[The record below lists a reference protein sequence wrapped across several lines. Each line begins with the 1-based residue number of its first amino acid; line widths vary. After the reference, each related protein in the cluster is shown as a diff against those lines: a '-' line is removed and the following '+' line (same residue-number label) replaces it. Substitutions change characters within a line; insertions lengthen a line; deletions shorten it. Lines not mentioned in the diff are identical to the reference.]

1 MPVIPTSVNLFQTC
15 QDLYKFLFNCQQ
27 TLTDNMQTKIISI
40 SREILPVDPLAVLE
54 EICEPHQ
61 LHFYLEKQA
70 IGEKNTHKNSLAIA
84 AINAATYFTIKS
96 GNRFAQAQSFIESC
110 LNNTISLG
118 ATHLPYSGPHFFCSF
133 TFFEKDTQANLHNF
147 YHNGNCQQ
155 KLSINPHFP
164 LATIFL
170 PCWQI
175 TQTNNHNILVI
186 NTVINNSINIKNI
199 SQKIWHKFQEITQI
213 KHTHLSTLTNPNQK
227 LRKINVNHLQKFK
240 KSVAS
245 ALDLINSNSL
255 RKIVLAHAIDIYSQ
269 NNFHLIKSLNN
280 LRFIYPD
287 CYVFSI
293 SNGKGQN
300 FIGASPERL
309 ISINNNQLVTDALAG
324 SAPRGKTPS
333 QDAKLANN
341 LLCSEKDLR
350 EHQFV
355 IDFIIKRLQDLGL
368 KPNYSSQP
376 HLLQLS
382 NIQHLWTPITGEL
395 SQSIHI
401 LEILAEL
408 HPTPAVA
415 GVPRDIAQEQIQ
427 NFESFDRSLYA
438 APIGWIDHQGN
449 GEFTVGIRSALID
462 GDRARLYAG
471 AGIVTGSKPDKEL
484 AEVQLKL
491 QTLLKALVY
500 N

>member
-1 MPVIPTSVNLFQTC
+1 
-15 QDLYKFLFNCQQ
+15 
-27 TLTDNMQTKIISI
+27 MQTKIISI
-40 SREILPVDPLAVLE
+40 SREILSVDPLAVLQK
-54 EICEPHQ
+54 ICQPHQ

-70 IGEKNTHKNSLAIA
+70 IGEKNIHKNRLAIA
-84 AINAATYFTIKS
+84 AVDTATHFTVKS
-96 GNRFAQAQSFIESC
+96 GSRFAQAESFIQSC

-133 TFFEKDTQANLHNF
+133 TFFEKDTHAYLQNF
-147 YHNGNCQQ
+147 YQNGNYQQ
-155 KLSINPHFP
+155 KLSLNLHFP
-164 LATIFL
+164 LATRFL

-186 NTVINNSINIKNI
+186 NTVINNSINIKNL
-199 SQKIWHKFQEITQI
+199 SHKIWHKFQEITQI
-213 KHTHLSTLTNPNQK
+213 KHTHLSTLTKPNQK
-227 LRKINVNHLQKFK
+227 LIKINVNHLQKFK

-245 ALDLINSNSL
+245 ALELINSNYL

-269 NNFHLIKSLNN
+269 NNFNLIKSLNN

-333 QDAKLANN
+333 QDAKLANS

-355 IDFIIKRLQDLGL
+355 IDFIIKRLQYLGL
-368 KPNYSSQP
+368 KPKYLP
-376 HLLQLS
+376 
-382 NIQHLWTPITGEL
+382 
-395 SQSIHI
+395 
-401 LEILAEL
+401 
-408 HPTPAVA
+408 
-415 GVPRDIAQEQIQ
+415 
-427 NFESFDRSLYA
+427 
-438 APIGWIDHQGN
+438 
-449 GEFTVGIRSALID
+449 
-462 GDRARLYAG
+462 
-471 AGIVTGSKPDKEL
+471 
-484 AEVQLKL
+484 
-491 QTLLKALVY
+491 
-500 N
+500 

>member
-1 MPVIPTSVNLFQTC
+1 MSVIPTSVNLFQNC
-15 QDLYKFLFNCQQ
+15 QDLHQFLFNCQQ
-27 TLTDNMQTKIISI
+27 TLTDKVQKKIVSI
-40 SREILPVDPLAVLE
+40 SLEILPVDPLAILQ

-61 LHFYLEKQA
+61 LHFYLEKQG
-70 IGEKNTHKNSLAIA
+70 IGEKNLYKNSLAIA
-84 AINAATYFTIKS
+84 AIDGATHLTVKS
-96 GNRFAQAQSFIESC
+96 GNRFAQAQSFIQSC
-110 LNNTISLG
+110 LNNTISIG
-118 ATHLPYSGPHFFCSF
+118 ATHLPYAGPHFFCSF
-133 TFFEKDTQANLHNF
+133 TFFEKQSQTNLNNF
-147 YHNGNCQQ
+147 HQNGNYQQ

-164 LATIFL
+164 SATIFL
-170 PCWQI
+170 PKWQI
-175 TQTNNHNILVI
+175 AQTNNHNILVI
-186 NTVINNSINIKNI
+186 NTVISISINIENI
-199 SQKIWHKFQEITQI
+199 SQKIWDKFQQITQI
-213 KHTHLSTLTNPNQK
+213 KNTHLSTLTKPYKK
-227 LRKINVNHLQKFK
+227 LRKINVNHLQEFK

-269 NNFHLIKSLNN
+269 TNFNLIKSLNN
-280 LRFIYPD
+280 LRFFYPD
-287 CYVFSI
+287 CYVIST
-293 SNGKGQN
+293 SNGNGQN
-300 FIGASPERL
+300 FICASPERL
-309 ISINNNQLVTDALAG
+309 ISIKNNQLIADALAG

-333 QDAKLANN
+333 QDAKLANS
-341 LLCSEKDLR
+341 LLSSEKDLR

-382 NIQHLWTPITGEL
+382 NIQHLWTPITAEI
-395 SQSIHI
+395 SQNIHL

-415 GVPRDIAQEQIQ
+415 GFPRDIAQEQIQ
-427 NFESFDRSLYA
+427 NFETFDRSLYA

-449 GEFTVGIRSALID
+449 GEFAVGIRSALIN
-462 GDRARLYAG
+462 GDHARLYAG

-491 QTLLKALVY
+491 QTLLKALV
-500 N
+500 

>member
-1 MPVIPTSVNLFQTC
+1 MPVTPTSVNLFQTY
-15 QDLYKFLFNCQQ
+15 QDLYQFLFNCQQ

-40 SREILPVDPLAVLE
+40 SREILSVDPLAVLQK
-54 EICEPHQ
+54 ICQPHQ

-70 IGEKNTHKNSLAIA
+70 IGEKNIHKNRLAIA
-84 AINAATYFTIKS
+84 AVDTATHFTVKS
-96 GNRFAQAQSFIESC
+96 GSRFAQAESFIQSC

-133 TFFEKDTQANLHNF
+133 TFFEKDTHAYLQNL
-147 YHNGNCQQ
+147 YQNGNYQQ
-155 KLSINPHFP
+155 KLSLNLHFP

-175 TQTNNHNILVI
+175 TQTNKHNILVI
-186 NTVINNSINIKNI
+186 NTVINNSINIKNL
-199 SQKIWHKFQEITQI
+199 SHKIWHKFQEITQI
-213 KHTHLSTLTNPNQK
+213 KHTHLSTLTKPNQK
-227 LRKINVNHLQKFK
+227 LIKINVNHLQKFK

-245 ALDLINSNSL
+245 ALELINSNYL

-269 NNFHLIKSLNN
+269 NNFNLIKSLNN

-333 QDAKLANN
+333 QDAKLANS

-355 IDFIIKRLQDLGL
+355 IDFIIKRLQYLGL
-368 KPNYSSQP
+368 KPNYLPQP
-376 HLLQLS
+376 NLLQLS
-382 NIQHLWTPITGEL
+382 NIQHLWTPINAEV
-395 SQSIHI
+395 SQNIHL
-401 LEILAEL
+401 LEILAQL
-408 HPTPAVA
+408 HPTPTVA
-415 GVPRDIAQEQIQ
+415 EVPRDIAQKQIQ
-427 NFESFDRSLYA
+427 NFETFDRSLYA

-462 GDRARLYAG
+462 GERARLYAG
-471 AGIVTGSKPDKEL
+471 AGIVTGSKPDQEL

-491 QTLLKALVY
+491 QTLLKALV
-500 N
+500 

>member
-1 MPVIPTSVNLFQTC
+1 MSVIPTSVNLFQTS
-15 QDLYKFLFNCQQ
+15 QDLHQFLFNCQQ
-27 TLTDNMQTKIISI
+27 TLTDKMQTKIVSI
-40 SREILPVDPLAVLE
+40 SLEILPIDPLAILQ
-54 EICEPHQ
+54 EISEPHQ
-61 LHFYLEKQA
+61 LNFYLEKQV
-70 IGEKNTHKNSLAIA
+70 IGEKNIHKNSLAIA
-84 AINAATYFTIKS
+84 AIDAATHLSVKS
-96 GNRFAQAQSFIESC
+96 GNRFAQAQSFIQSC
-110 LNNTISLG
+110 LDNTISLG
-118 ATHLPYSGPHFFCSF
+118 VTHLPYTGPHFFCSF
-133 TFFEKDTQANLHNF
+133 TFFEKQSQTNLNNF
-147 YHNGNCQQ
+147 HQNGNYQQ

-164 LATIFL
+164 SATIFL
-170 PCWQI
+170 PKWQI
-175 TQTNNHNILVI
+175 AQTNNHNILVI
-186 NTVINNSINIKNI
+186 NTVISTSINIENI
-199 SQKIWHKFQEITQI
+199 CQKIWDKFQQITQI
-213 KHTHLSTLTNPNQK
+213 KNTHLSTLTKPYKK
-227 LRKINVNHLQKFK
+227 LRKINVNHLQEFK

-255 RKIVLAHAIDIYSQ
+255 RKIVLAHAIDIFSQ
-269 NNFHLIKSLNN
+269 TNFNLIKSLNN
-280 LRFIYPD
+280 LRLIYPD
-287 CYVFSI
+287 CYVIST
-293 SNGKGQN
+293 SNGNGHN
-300 FIGASPERL
+300 FICASPERL

-368 KPNYSSQP
+368 KPNYSPQP

-382 NIQHLWTPITGEL
+382 NIQHLWTPITAEI
-395 SQSIHI
+395 SPNIHL

-415 GVPRDIAQEQIQ
+415 GFPRDITQEQIR
-427 NFESFDRSLYA
+427 NFETFDRSLYA

-449 GEFTVGIRSALID
+449 GEFAVGIRSALIN
-462 GDRARLYAG
+462 GDHARLYAG

-491 QTLLKALVY
+491 QTLLKALV
-500 N
+500 

>member
-1 MPVIPTSVNLFQTC
+1 MPVIPTSINLFQTY
-15 QDLYKFLFNCQQ
+15 QDLHQFLFNCQQ
-27 TLTDNMQTKIISI
+27 TLTDKMQTKIISI
-40 SREILPVDPLAVLE
+40 SLEILPVDPLAILA

-61 LHFYLEKQA
+61 LHFYLEKQI
-70 IGEKNTHKNSLAIA
+70 IGEKNLHKNSLAIA
-84 AINAATYFTIKS
+84 AIDAATHLTVKS
-96 GNRFAQAQSFIESC
+96 GNRFVQAQSFIQSC

-118 ATHLPYSGPHFFCSF
+118 ATHLPYAGLHFFCSF
-133 TFFEKDTQANLHNF
+133 TFFDKHTQANLNNLHQ
-147 YHNGNCQQ
+147 NGNYAQQ
-155 KLSINPHFP
+155 LSINPHFP
-164 LATIFL
+164 SATIFL
-170 PCWQI
+170 PQWQI
-175 TQTNNHNILVI
+175 TQTNNRNILVI
-186 NTVINNSINIKNI
+186 NTVINNSINIEHI
-199 SQKIWHKFQEITQI
+199 SQKVWYKFQQITQI
-213 KHTHLSTLTNPNQK
+213 NHTHLLTLTTPYKK
-227 LRKINVNHLQKFK
+227 LRKINVNHLQEFK

-269 NNFHLIKSLNN
+269 TNFDLIKSLNN
-280 LRFIYPD
+280 LRLIYPD
-287 CYVFSI
+287 CYILST
-293 SNGKGQN
+293 SNGNGQN
-300 FIGASPERL
+300 FICASPERL

-333 QDAKLANN
+333 EDAKLANS

-382 NIQHLWTPITGEL
+382 NIQHLWTPITAEI
-395 SQSIHI
+395 SQNIHL

-427 NFESFDRSLYA
+427 NFETFDRSLYA

-449 GEFTVGIRSALID
+449 GEFAVGIRSALID

-471 AGIVTGSKPDKEL
+471 AGIVSGSKPDKEL
-484 AEVQLKL
+484 AEVQLKF
-491 QTLLKALVY
+491 QTLLKALV
-500 N
+500 

>member
-15 QDLYKFLFNCQQ
+15 QDLYQFLFNCQQ
-27 TLTDNMQTKIISI
+27 TLTNKMQTKIISI
-40 SREILPVDPLAVLE
+40 SREILPIDPLVVLE
-54 EICEPHQ
+54 EICQPYQ
-61 LHFYLEKQA
+61 PHFYLEKQI
-70 IGEKNTHKNSLAIA
+70 IGEKNIHKNSLAIA
-84 AINAATYFTIKS
+84 AIDAATYFTVKS
-96 GNRFAQAQSFIESC
+96 GNRFAQAQSFIQSC

-133 TFFEKDTQANLHNF
+133 TFFEKNTQRNLYNF
-147 YHNGNCQQ
+147 HKNSNYQQ
-155 KLSINPHFP
+155 KSSINHHFP
-164 LATIFL
+164 SATIFL

-175 TQTNNHNILVI
+175 TQQNDHNILVI
-186 NTVINNSINIKNI
+186 NTVINTSINIENI
-199 SQKIWHKFQEITQI
+199 SHKIWDKFQKITQI
-213 KHTHLSTLTNPNQK
+213 NHTQISTLTKPYKN
-227 LRKINVNHLQKFK
+227 LRKININHLQEFK

-269 NNFHLIKSLNN
+269 GNFNLIKSLNN

-355 IDFIIKRLQDLGL
+355 IDFIIKRLQYLGL

-382 NIQHLWTPITGEL
+382 NIQHLWTPITVEI
-395 SQSIHI
+395 SQNIHL

-427 NFESFDRSLYA
+427 NFEAFDRSLYA

-449 GEFTVGIRSALID
+449 GEFTVGIRSALIN

-471 AGIVTGSKPDKEL
+471 AGIVAGSKPDQEL

-491 QTLLKALVY
+491 QTLLKALV
-500 N
+500 